1 MDLRPVNLG
10 NLPNK
15 NMFVDS
21 QPKKTSFQHPI
32 MAQIMAVHEQYLTE
46 ILPKIVQAVKDRADF
61 DSMYASEEEEQE
73 TEMDLDGSTD
83 NAVLAL
89 LNAKAT
95 SIQSILD
102 GNSI

>member
-1 MDLRPVNLG
+1 
-10 NLPNK
+10 
-15 NMFVDS
+15 
-21 QPKKTSFQHPI
+21 
-32 MAQIMAVHEQYLTE
+32 MAEIMAVHEQYLIE
-46 ILPKIVQAVKDRADF
+46 ILPKIIQAIKDRADF

-73 TEMDLDGSTD
+73 TELDLDGSTN

-89 LNAKAT
+89 LNKKAT